1 MMDSSIFLIVIGFY
15 DLKFFVLMLKIQIF
29 IQNMQV
35 KRTRQLQRKAVVFEL

>member
-15 DLKFFVLMLKIQIF
+15 DLKFFELMLKIQIF
-29 IQNMQV
+29 IQNTQV